1 MEIID
6 IIERLNF
13 ELEDKGETYHRFNY
27 RSYGHYNYVF
37 FEDELLWDSDN
48 DEREYKG
55 TSTTKEDLEMYIK
68 KQFNKYVNE
77 LNKLKFK
84 IK

>member
-6 IIERLNF
+6 IIEKLN
-13 ELEDKGETYHRFNY
+13 EQLEDKGEIYRRFHY
-27 RSYGHYNYVF
+27 KSYGYFHYIYF
-37 FEDELLWDSDN
+37 GDELLWDN
-48 DEREYKG
+48 DEREFIG
-55 TSTTKEDLEMYIK
+55 ITTIKEDLETYIK

>member
-6 IIERLNF
+6 IIERLNC
-13 ELEDKGETYHRFNY
+13 ELQDKCNDKYVFY
-27 RSYGHYNYVF
+27 YKSYGYFHYIYF
-37 FEDELLWDSDN
+37 GDELLWDSDN
-48 DEREYKG
+48 DERELVSLNKY
-55 TSTTKEDLEMYIK
+55 EDLEVYIK

-77 LNKLKFK
+77 LVKLKFK

>member
-13 ELEDKGETYHRFNY
+13 ELGDKGENFRTFYY
-27 RSYGHYNYVF
+27 KSYGYFHYIYF
-37 FEDELLWDSDN
+37 GDELLWDSDN
-48 DEREYKG
+48 DERELVGLNKY
-55 TSTTKEDLEMYIK
+55 EDLEVYIK
-68 KQFNKYVNE
+68 KQFNKYVSE

>member
-1 MEIID
+1 MEILD
-6 IIERLNF
+6 IINNLN
-13 ELEDKGETYHRFNY
+13 EQLEDKNEVYRRFHY
-27 RSYGHYNYVF
+27 KSYGYFHYIYF
-37 FEDELLWDSDN
+37 GDELLWDSDN
-48 DEREYKG
+48 DERELISLSKY
-55 TSTTKEDLEMYIK
+55 EDLEVYIK

>member
-6 IIERLNF
+6 IIERLNC

-27 RSYGHYNYVF
+27 RSYGYYNYVF

-48 DEREYKG
+48 DERE
-55 TSTTKEDLEMYIK
+55 
-68 KQFNKYVNE
+68 
-77 LNKLKFK
+77 
-84 IK
+84 